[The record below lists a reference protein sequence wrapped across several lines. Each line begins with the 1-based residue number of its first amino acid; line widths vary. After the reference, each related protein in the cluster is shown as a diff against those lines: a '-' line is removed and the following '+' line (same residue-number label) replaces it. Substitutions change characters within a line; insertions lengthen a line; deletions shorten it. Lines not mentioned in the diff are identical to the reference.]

1 MHHFDEASRE
11 DLAKALNLICR
22 VRNRMVSTHE
32 FAQDLD
38 KLIAA
43 LEKSKYMQYL
53 ASREFSE
60 LKETVQK
67 NQR

>member
-1 MHHFDEASRE
+1 MSCSLDDDNRE
-11 DLAKALNLICR
+11 DLARALNLICR

-43 LEKSKYMQYL
+43 LENSKYMKWL
-53 ASREFSE
+53 ASKEFAE
-60 LKETVQK
+60 LKEK
-67 NQR
+67 L